1 MRITVF
7 GASGRTGLKV
17 VEQALGHGHDVT
29 AAVRTPEA
37 FAISHPRLS
46 VVRTDV
52 RDLDE
57 VRAAIAGCDA
67 VISAIGAPLAK
78 KVDLYSAG
86 IANILQAMVEN
97 DVLRLAVVSAMGT
110 FARKDRNIAWV
121 YRALM
126 MPRLA
131 PVYDDFERMETRIMA
146 SSAEWTIVR
155 PAGLTDG
162 PATGHY
168 RVSLDGRALSKGRQ
182 VSRADVAALV
192 LKSLSV
198 DTYLRR
204 AVTIAY

>member
-1 MRITVF
+1 MRIAVF
-7 GASGRTGLKV
+7 GASGRTGRKI
-17 VEQALGHGHDVT
+17 VEQALGHGHDIT
-29 AAVRTPEA
+29 AAVRTPES
-37 FAISHPRLS
+37 FAVSHPRLH
-46 VVRTDV
+46 VVHADV

-67 VISAIGAPLAK
+67 VVSAIGAPLEK
-78 KVDLYSAG
+78 QVNLYSAG
-86 IANILQAMVEN
+86 IANILQAMAEQG
-97 DVLRLAVVSAMGT
+97 VLRLAVLSAVGT
-110 FARKDRNIAWV
+110 FARKDKNIAWA
-121 YRALM
+121 YRTLM

-131 PVYDDFERMETRIMA
+131 PVYDDLERMETRIMA

-168 RVSLDGRALSKGRQ
+168 RVSLDGRALRKGRQ
-182 VSRADVAALV
+182 VSRADVAALA

-204 AVTIAY
+204 TVSIAY

>member
-1 MRITVF
+1 MRIAVF
-7 GASGRTGLKV
+7 GASGRTGRKI
-17 VEQALGHGHDVT
+17 VEQALGHGHDIT

-37 FAISHPRLS
+37 LAVSHPRLH
-46 VVRTDV
+46 VVRADV
-52 RDLDE
+52 RDLE
-57 VRAAIAGCDA
+57 QVRAAVAGCDA
-67 VISAIGAPLAK
+67 VVSAIGAPLAK
-78 KVDLYSAG
+78 QVDLYSEG
-86 IANILQAMVEN
+86 IANILQAMVEQG
-97 DVLRLAVVSAMGT
+97 VLRLAVLSAMGT
-110 FARKDRNIAWV
+110 FARKDKNIAWV
-121 YRALM
+121 YRTLM

-131 PVYDDFERMETRIMA
+131 PVYDDLERMETRIMA

-168 RVSLDGRALSKGRQ
+168 RVSLDGRALRKGRQ
-182 VSRADVAALV
+182 VSRADVAALA